1 MNIQN
6 IILDQKI
13 FFKNQ
18 HTKDISFRKK
28 ALQSLKAEI
37 LRRENDICAA
47 LFQDFK
53 KSEFE
58 SFATEISIILAELDL
73 AIKNINS
80 WSKPKTVLPTLLNFP
95 SWSKIYKEPYGTIL
109 VIAPWNYPF
118 QLAFSPLIGAISA
131 GNTVVLKPSELTPNT
146 SAIISEIIENVFDKY
161 HVCTILGDVQIAQEL
176 LEQRWDYIFFTG
188 SVQVG
193 KIVAKAAAKYLTPTT
208 LELGGKSPC
217 IIEKTANLKVAARRL
232 VWGKFLN
239 GGQTCIAPDY
249 ILIDEKIKKKF
260 TEYFKQEIENSYG
273 KNPQTSEDYPRII
286 NNKNFNRLKAMLQ
299 DEVIITGG
307 ETDEKE
313 LYIAPTLINNPSLD
327 SEVMKD
333 EIFGPILPVIDYN
346 SENEIENIITHF
358 EKPLSFYVFT
368 TNSEFAKSMIRKYSF
383 GGGTINDTLVHF
395 ANHRLPFGGVGNSG
409 IGAYHGKESFNTFT
423 HNKGV
428 TKRYNWLDLTLKY
441 APYKG
446 KLSTVKF
453 FLKHFS

>member
-161 HVCTILGDVQIAQEL
+161 HVCTILGDVQIAREL